1 MVPPGMS
8 SLPSSHTAFLS
19 VLARPVL
26 SFLIDL
32 AYRIGTVW
40 VRGVRGF
47 CLCPVQGWA
56 PNHASEGLLSK

>member
-19 VLARPVL
+19 VLASTVL

-40 VRGVRGF
+40 AGGVMGF
-47 CLCPVQGWA
+47 CLCPVQGCA
-56 PNHASEGLLSK
+56 PNHASEGLLSE